1 MRGRSEEFAAQALR
15 EHASYADFLAE
26 LLESEREDRDERR
39 EFRRV
44 KKANF
49 PRSKRIEDFDFS
61 KNPNVPLEVISTS
74 PPGSRSATRS
84 EREETARDRDRLEQA
99 VHRVGPDLHR
109 QATLP
114 GWLCLRGACQGSIG
128 ALLVKG
134 PGHAADCRQSSCT
147 RRSGV
152 FTVLA

>member
-1 MRGRSEEFAAQALR
+1 MRGRSEKFAAQALR

-44 KKANF
+44 KEANF

-99 VHRVGPDLHR
+99 VHRVGNV
-109 QATLP
+109 
-114 GWLCLRGACQGSIG
+114 GK
-128 ALLVKG
+128 VE
-134 PGHAADCRQSSCT
+134 
-147 RRSGV
+147 
-152 FTVLA
+152 